1 MEVKVRKMEMRMEM
15 KKREERKRNIL
26 IRGVEGNGKDIEK
39 RIWEIL
45 KDLGVEKG
53 VQETKFRRG
62 RREGEKGMAI
72 VRLRKVE
79 SMIEI
84 MRKRRDLTDK
94 KVRIDDDLT
103 WKERRIRWRL
113 EDIARRERGKG
124 ERVRVGYGKLLI
136 EERWWRWV
144 EEEERLKDTEG
155 RIWGAG
161 RRARGSGKNVE
172 LGRREG
178 ERMEERKRGWRV
190 AFWNVAGLQ
199 CKNRDFWQRIR
210 EWDVIILIET
220 WVEEKR
226 LKEKLVIEEEE
237 VDKEEGRMSWR
248 IRIEGEN
255 WRIIGIYVNKDIE
268 RKLEGLNGWR

>member
-1 MEVKVRKMEMRMEM
+1 MGGRKKGGKMEVRMRKMEMRMEM
-15 KKREERKRNIL
+15 KEREERKRNIL

-39 RIWEIL
+39 KVGEIL

-79 SMIEI
+79 SKIE

-103 WKERRIRWRL
+103 LKERRIRWRL

-124 ERVRVGYGKLLI
+124 KRVRVGYGKLLI

-144 EEEERLKDTEG
+144 EEEKRLKDTEG
-155 RIWGAG
+155 RIWGEQG
-161 RRARGSGKNVE
+161 
-172 LGRREG
+172 EG
-178 ERMEERKRGWRV
+178 QEEAERM
-190 AFWNVAGLQ
+190 
-199 CKNRDFWQRIR
+199 
-210 EWDVIILIET
+210 
-220 WVEEKR
+220 
-226 LKEKLVIEEEE
+226 
-237 VDKEEGRMSWR
+237 
-248 IRIEGEN
+248 
-255 WRIIGIYVNKDIE
+255 
-268 RKLEGLNGWR
+268 